1 VEDPVEEVVMRT
13 WQVGDVMTRD
23 VATVREEIPYRHI
36 VDVLI
41 RRGISAVPVVD
52 SFDRVLGVVSEADL
66 LHKVER
72 AGHPDGR
79 RVFEGRR
86 RRSAREKAGAL
97 VARDLMTAPA
107 VTTTPQASLPAAA
120 RLMDREVV
128 KRLPVLDDLGR
139 LVGIVTRSDLLR
151 VHLRT
156 DAEIREDV
164 VRQVL
169 RRVLAVR
176 DGLVTV
182 QVRDGEVTLE
192 GRLDRRSAV
201 ELAGRLA
208 GQVAGVVQVH
218 NTVGYD
224 VDDTTLMELDPVH
237 ATPVA

>member
-1 VEDPVEEVVMRT
+1 MRT
-13 WQVGDVMTRD
+13 WQVADVMTRD
-23 VATVREEIPYRHI
+23 VATVTEETPYREV
-36 VDVLI
+36 VDVLV
-41 RRGISAVPVVD
+41 RQRISGVPVVD
-52 SFDRVLGVVSEADL
+52 SFRRVLGVISEADL

-72 AGHPDGR
+72 SGHPDER

-86 RRSAREKAGAL
+86 RRTAREKAGAL

-107 VTTTPQASLPAAA
+107 VTTHERASLAATA
-120 RLMDREVV
+120 RLMDHEAV

-139 LVGIVTRSDLLR
+139 LAGIVTRGDLLR

-156 DAEIREDV
+156 DAEIREEV
-164 VRQVL
+164 VHEVL
-169 RRVLAVR
+169 YRVLSVR

-182 QVRDGEVTLE
+182 QVRGGEVTMD

-208 GQVAGVVQVH
+208 AQVAGVVAVH
-218 NTVGYD
+218 NAIGYD

>member
-1 VEDPVEEVVMRT
+1 MRT
-13 WQVGDVMTRD
+13 WQVGDVMTRE
-23 VATVREEIPYRHI
+23 VATVGEETPYRKI
-36 VDVLI
+36 VDALV
-41 RRGISAVPVVD
+41 RRGISGVPVVD
-52 SFDRVLGVVSEADL
+52 GSRRVLGVVSESDL

-72 AGHPDGR
+72 AGRPDER

-86 RRSAREKAGAL
+86 RRTVREKAEAL
-97 VARDLMTAPA
+97 LARDLMTAPA
-107 VTTTPQASLPAAA
+107 VATWAEATISAAA
-120 RLMDREVV
+120 RQMDRESV

-139 LVGIVTRSDLLR
+139 LVGIVTRGDLLR

-164 VRQVL
+164 VQEVL

-182 QVRDGEVTLE
+182 RVRGGEVTLD

-208 GQVAGVVQVH
+208 GQVSGVVRV
-218 NTVGYD
+218 TSTLAYD
-224 VDDTTLMELDPVH
+224 VDDTTLADPDT
-237 ATPVA
+237 ARITPVA

>member
-1 VEDPVEEVVMRT
+1 VEHHAEEVVMRT

-23 VATVREEIPYRHI
+23 VATVREETPYRQI

-72 AGHPDGR
+72 SGHPDER

-86 RRSAREKAGAL
+86 RRTAREKAGAL
-97 VARDLMTAPA
+97 LAGDLMTAPA
-107 VTTTPQASLPAAA
+107 ITTIPQASLPAAA

-151 VHLRT
+151 VHLRS

-164 VRQVL
+164 VQQVLRQVL
-169 RRVLAVR
+169 EVR

-182 QVRDGEVTLE
+182 QVRDGEVTLD
-192 GRLDRRSAV
+192 GRLDRRSAA
-201 ELAGRLA
+201 ERAGRLA
-208 GQVAGVVQVH
+208 AGVAGVVQVH
-218 NTVGYD
+218 NVIGFD
-224 VDDTTLMELDPVH
+224 VDDTSLMELDPVH
-237 ATPVA
+237 ATPIA

>member
-1 VEDPVEEVVMRT
+1 MRT
-13 WQVGDVMTRD
+13 WQVGDVMTSD
-23 VATVREEIPYRHI
+23 VATVREETPYRQI

-72 AGHPDGR
+72 SGHPDER

-86 RRSAREKAGAL
+86 RRTAREKAGAL
-97 VARDLMTAPA
+97 VAGDLMTAPA
-107 VTTTPQASLPAAA
+107 ITTIAQASLPAAA

-151 VHLRT
+151 VHLRS

-164 VRQVL
+164 VQEVL
-169 RRVLAVR
+169 HRVLEVR

-182 QVRDGEVTLE
+182 QVRDGEVTLD

-208 GQVAGVVQVH
+208 AGVAGVVQVH
-218 NTVGYD
+218 NVVGYD

-237 ATPVA
+237 ATPIA

>member
-1 VEDPVEEVVMRT
+1 MRT

-23 VATVREEIPYRHI
+23 VATVGEETPYRQI

-52 SFDRVLGVVSEADL
+52 NFRRVLGVVSEADL
-66 LHKVER
+66 LHKIER
-72 AGHPDGR
+72 SGHPDER

-86 RRSAREKAGAL
+86 RRTAREKADAL
-97 VARDLMTAPA
+97 AAKDLMTAPA
-107 VTTTPQASLPAAA
+107 VTTQAEASLPSAA
-120 RLMDREVV
+120 RLMDKEAV

-164 VRQVL
+164 VQEVL

-182 QVRDGEVTLE
+182 QVRGGEVTLD
-192 GRLDRRSAV
+192 GRLDRRTAV

-208 GQVAGVVQVH
+208 AQVSGVVQVH
-218 NTVGYD
+218 NAIGYD

>member
-1 VEDPVEEVVMRT
+1 MRT
-13 WQVGDVMTRD
+13 WQVADVMTRD
-23 VATVREEIPYRHI
+23 VATVTEETPYREV
-36 VDVLI
+36 VDVLV
-41 RRGISAVPVVD
+41 RQRISGVPVVD
-52 SFDRVLGVVSEADL
+52 SFRRVLGVISEADL

-72 AGHPDGR
+72 SGHPDER

-86 RRSAREKAGAL
+86 RRTAREKAGAL

-107 VTTTPQASLPAAA
+107 VTTHERASLAATA
-120 RLMDREVV
+120 RLMDHEAV

-139 LVGIVTRSDLLR
+139 LAGIVTRGDLLR

-156 DAEIREDV
+156 DAEIREEV
-164 VRQVL
+164 VHEVL
-169 RRVLAVR
+169 RRVLSVR

-182 QVRDGEVTLE
+182 QVRGGEVTMD

-208 GQVAGVVQVH
+208 AQVAGVVAVH
-218 NTVGYD
+218 NAIGYD

>member
-1 VEDPVEEVVMRT
+1 MRT

-23 VATVREEIPYRHI
+23 VATVGEETPYRRI

-41 RRGISAVPVVD
+41 RRGVSGVPVVD
-52 SFDRVLGVVSEADL
+52 SFHRVLGVVSEADL
-66 LHKVER
+66 LHKVEW
-72 AGHPDGR
+72 AGHPDER

-86 RRSAREKAGAL
+86 RRTAREKAGAL

-107 VTTTPQASLPAAA
+107 VTTHARATLPAAA
-120 RLMDREVV
+120 RLMDHEAV

-156 DAEIREDV
+156 DAEIREEV
-164 VRQVL
+164 VREVL
-169 RRVLAVR
+169 RRVLTIR

-182 QVRDGEVTLE
+182 QVRAGEVTLD
-192 GRLDRRSAV
+192 GRLDRRSAA

-208 GQVAGVVQVH
+208 GQVSGVVAVH
-218 NTVGYD
+218 NAIGYD

>member
-1 VEDPVEEVVMRT
+1 MRT
-13 WQVGDVMTRD
+13 WQVADVMTRD
-23 VATVREEIPYRHI
+23 VATVTEETPYREV
-36 VDVLI
+36 VDVLV
-41 RRGISAVPVVD
+41 RQRISGVPVVD
-52 SFDRVLGVVSEADL
+52 SFRRVLGVISEADL

-72 AGHPDGR
+72 SGHPEER

-86 RRSAREKAGAL
+86 RRTAREKAGAL

-107 VTTTPQASLPAAA
+107 VTTHERASLAATA
-120 RLMDREVV
+120 RLMDHEAV

-139 LVGIVTRSDLLR
+139 LAGIVTRGDLLR

-156 DAEIREDV
+156 DAEIREEV
-164 VRQVL
+164 VHEVL
-169 RRVLAVR
+169 RRVLSVR

-182 QVRDGEVTLE
+182 QVRGGEVTMD

-208 GQVAGVVQVH
+208 AQVAGVVAVH
-218 NTVGYD
+218 NAIGYD

>member
-1 VEDPVEEVVMRT
+1 MRT
-13 WQVGDVMTRD
+13 WQVDDVMTRD
-23 VATVREEIPYRHI
+23 VATAREETPYRKI

-52 SFDRVLGVVSEADL
+52 SFGRVLGVVSEADL
-66 LHKVER
+66 LHRVER
-72 AGHPDGR
+72 AGHPDER

-86 RRSAREKAGAL
+86 RRTAREKAGAL
-97 VARDLMTAPA
+97 VAKDLMTSPA
-107 VTTTPQASLPAAA
+107 VTTTARASLPAAA

-164 VRQVL
+164 VQEVL

-182 QVRDGEVTLE
+182 QVRDGEVTLD

-208 GQVAGVVQVH
+208 AHVGGVVQVH
-218 NTVGYD
+218 NAIGYD
-224 VDDTTLMELDPVH
+224 VDDTTLRELDPVH
-237 ATPVA
+237 ATPIA

>member
-1 VEDPVEEVVMRT
+1 MRT
-13 WQVGDVMTRD
+13 WQVSDVMTRD
-23 VATVREEIPYRHI
+23 VATVGAETPYRQI

-41 RRGISAVPVVD
+41 GRGVSAVPVVD
-52 SFDRVLGVVSEADL
+52 DFRRVLGVVSEADL
-66 LHKVER
+66 LHKMER

-86 RRSAREKAGAL
+86 RRTAREKAGAL

-107 VTTTPQASLPAAA
+107 VTTCPWAALPAAA
-120 RLMDREVV
+120 RLMDREAV

-139 LVGIVTRSDLLR
+139 LVGIVTRGDLLR
-151 VHLRT
+151 VHLRS

-164 VRQVL
+164 VEEVL

-182 QVRDGEVTLE
+182 QVRDGEVTLD
-192 GRLDRRSAV
+192 GRLDRRSGV
-201 ELAGRLA
+201 DLAGRLA
-208 GQVAGVVQVH
+208 AQVSGVVQVH
-218 NTVGYD
+218 NVVAYD

>member
-1 VEDPVEEVVMRT
+1 MRT

-23 VATVREEIPYRHI
+23 VATVGEETPYRDI

-52 SFDRVLGVVSEADL
+52 GFRRVLGVVSEADL

-72 AGHPDGR
+72 AGNPDER

-86 RRSAREKAGAL
+86 RRVAREKADAL
-97 VARDLMTAPA
+97 VAKELMTAPA
-107 VTTTPQASLPAAA
+107 VTTYPESPLPAAA
-120 RLMDREVV
+120 RLMDREDV

-139 LVGIVTRSDLLR
+139 LVGIVTRGDLLR
-151 VHLRT
+151 VHLRS

-164 VRQVL
+164 VQEVL

-182 QVRDGEVTLE
+182 RVRDGEVTLD
-192 GRLDRRSAV
+192 GRLDRRSAAD
-201 ELAGRLA
+201 LAVRLA
-208 GQVAGVVQVH
+208 GQVSGVVRV
-218 NTVGYD
+218 VDLMGYD
-224 VDDTTLMELDPVH
+224 VDDTVLVELPPGR